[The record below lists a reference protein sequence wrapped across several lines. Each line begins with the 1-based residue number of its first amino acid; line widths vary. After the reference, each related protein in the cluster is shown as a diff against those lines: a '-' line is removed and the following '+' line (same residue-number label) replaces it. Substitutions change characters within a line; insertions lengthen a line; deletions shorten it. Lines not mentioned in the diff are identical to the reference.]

1 MVSDTGD
8 KIMNLQEQ
16 LALEE
21 KKRKLKELNPT
32 WSDEA
37 VNAALGNNPRRTLGI
52 GESAGA
58 SEQFSSTGVISPEVK
73 KEFKTTLQDKI
84 LNTPPSSA
92 PGSVTDSAPVKLETA
107 SGSASGS
114 PKPAAVPAP
123 VEKSLGRITEIAKG
137 LQASKKGLTEKNSP
151 WLTKLEAKEAEFNQ
165 LLKDAQSMAKD
176 KEDRTETAA
185 LIEKLGQAF
194 TLIGAGLYG
203 NKTGV
208 DAITGVK
215 FISSD
220 WEKKLD
226 RIQNGLKIDI
236 QDIQDRRANALGEA
250 RLSQGEQ
257 EKREG
262 LEATSEEKRL
272 DREAVFARDR
282 ENAKRSSAEE
292 LSKIELADKK
302 MSQREKE
309 IELRNINS
317 SINAL
322 DKQEAELLKLPSFK
336 KETDREAFFS
346 ANAIPYAGSPGMFNS
361 NEEKNKAAMTAFF
374 ENRKK
379 AFQDKRIELES
390 KKDSL
395 NGSPKEATK
404 ETAAPSS
411 FTFKHI
417 PSGKTKTVSKEE
429 ADILSKNKDFELVK

>member
-114 PKPAAVPAP
+114 PKPVAAP

-236 QDIQDRRANALGEA
+236 QDIQDRRSNALGEA
-250 RLSQGEQ
+250 KLSQGEQ

-262 LEATSEEKRL
+262 LAASSEEKRL
-272 DREAVFARDR
+272 DREASAKESQARLDALR
-282 ENAKRSSAEE
+282 TKDEDKLTPQEKIAKEVNFKKATDIQNTLRLISQQDAKAPIKFKNPAEE
-292 LSKIELADKK
+292 QSFHDKNGIPFQPYEVMTFGEDK
-302 MSQREKE
+302 T
-309 IELRNINS
+309 
-317 SINAL
+317 NA
-322 DKQEAELLKLPSFK
+322 
-336 KETDREAFFS
+336 
-346 ANAIPYAGSPGMFNS
+346 ANRA
-361 NEEKNKAAMTAFF
+361 KFF
-374 ENRKK
+374 EDRR
-379 AFQDKRIELES
+379 A
-390 KKDSL
+390 
-395 NGSPKEATK
+395 
-404 ETAAPSS
+404 
-411 FTFKHI
+411 
-417 PSGKTKTVSKEE
+417 KEE
-429 ADILSKNKDFELVK
+429 ALTAEYENILANPLVISNKKQTDSVPSKEAKTGTVKMMAPNGEIKEVLPDAVEKYKAMGAKVVK